1 MAGVSPNLKIGI
13 GADTSKFDAA
23 MKSTKGELRD
33 LSKTGSDAL
42 GALGSAIGLNTGQIS
57 QFSNAAKAL
66 AGQLT
71 ATGKAGSTA
80 FQSMV
85 PVIKSAAGAI
95 AGLGIAGA
103 VLAFKSLNTEAEA
116 FRNTMRG
123 ARDEAMFQAWISG
136 YRGTL
141 YDSSQAGKSWND
153 FVNNFKRDWATISTN
168 VSTVFTRV
176 ISGQGLKG
184 IGEVIRNAN
193 VNAAQSETL
202 AGRIYDTQR
211 EIARKGNDIA
221 EIDRQIAAY
230 KNIIVDKSNS
240 QAERT
245 QALAAAQDLVRQK
258 YEGSGGLIALNE
270 RLASLMQTMD
280 DITESSEEE
289 EDATLAQRRK
299 VAELASQEE
308 AELKSLLGYQ
318 NKLTAATS
326 AEAAARRAAKEAAEA
341 RKADLKAIAEWG
353 ASSQLAP
360 IQGPS
365 SVTSGLAGPGL
376 APIQLAVSNWDGF
389 FKDVDE
395 GFLKRFPNGLELGVT
410 LDYEDG
416 LIDLTNSVESTLL
429 SLAET
434 TSSIIGQLV
443 GDLATGGDAWGNFTN
458 AAISAF
464 GDMAI
469 AIGKIAMETGVAS
482 LGIQAAITALG
493 PAGAAAAIGAG
504 AALIA
509 LGTAVKSGLSNVA
522 SGNYAGGGYVAN
534 STSSSAASG
543 DFETREVVVNVTGT
557 LQADGDQLVAVIT
570 NTQDKNYY
578 TT

>member
-42 GALGSAIGLNTGQIS
+42 GALGNAIGLNTGQIS

-116 FRNTMRG
+116 FRKTLQG
-123 ARDEAMFQAWISG
+123 ARDEAMMQAYVDT
-136 YRGTL
+136 YRRSL

-153 FVNNFKRDWATISTN
+153 FVNNFKRDWATISSN

-184 IGEVIRNAN
+184 IGEKIKNAN
-193 VNAAQSETL
+193 INAAQAETL

-211 EIARKGNDIA
+211 EIANKGA
-221 EIDRQIAAY
+221 EISEIDKQIAAY
-230 KNIIVDKSNS
+230 KNIVIDKSNS

-258 YEGSGGLIALNE
+258 YEGSNGLIALNE
-270 RLASLMQTMD
+270 RLASLMETQD
-280 DITESSEEE
+280 HITDNYNEET
-289 EDATLAQRRK
+289 DATIAQRAK
-299 VAELASQEE
+299 ANSLAAQEE

-318 NKLTAATS
+318 NRLTAATS

-365 SVTSGLAGPGL
+365 SVTSGLAAPGL

-389 FKDVDE
+389 FKDVDD
-395 GFLKRFPNGLELGVT
+395 GFLKKFPNGITLGVAF
-410 LDYEDG
+410 DIEDG
-416 LIDLTNSVESTLL
+416 LVDISRELESTLV
-429 SLAET
+429 SLADT
-434 TSSIIGQLV
+434 TSSIIGNLV
-443 GDLATGGDAWGNFTN
+443 GDLLTGGDAWGNFAN
-458 AAISAF
+458 AAMSAF

-469 AIGKIAMETGVAS
+469 SIGRMAISTGVAT
-482 LGIQAAITALG
+482 LGIKAALESLNG
-493 PAGAAAAIGAG
+493 YVAIAAG
-504 AALIA
+504 AALVA
-509 LGTAVKSGLSNVA
+509 LGAAVKSGLSNIA
-522 SGNYAGGGYVAN
+522 SGNYSGGGYVAS
-534 STSSSAASG
+534 STTSSAASG

>member
-1 MAGVSPNLKIGI
+1 M
-13 GADTSKFDAA
+13 
-23 MKSTKGELRD
+23 
-33 LSKTGSDAL
+33 
-42 GALGSAIGLNTGQIS
+42 IS
-57 QFSNAAKAL
+57 
-66 AGQLT
+66 
-71 ATGKAGSTA
+71 
-80 FQSMV
+80 
-85 PVIKSAAGAI
+85 I
-95 AGLGIAGA
+95 
-103 VLAFKSLNTEAEA
+103 
-116 FRNTMRG
+116 
-123 ARDEAMFQAWISG
+123 
-136 YRGTL
+136 
-141 YDSSQAGKSWND
+141 
-153 FVNNFKRDWATISTN
+153 
-168 VSTVFTRV
+168 
-176 ISGQGLKG
+176 
-184 IGEVIRNAN
+184 
-193 VNAAQSETL
+193 
-202 AGRIYDTQR
+202 
-211 EIARKGNDIA
+211 
-221 EIDRQIAAY
+221 IAAVA
-230 KNIIVDKSNS
+230 KNRAI
-240 QAERT
+240 
-245 QALAAAQDLVRQK
+245 
-258 YEGSGGLIALNE
+258 
-270 RLASLMQTMD
+270 
-280 DITESSEEE
+280 
-289 EDATLAQRRK
+289 
-299 VAELASQEE
+299 
-308 AELKSLLGYQ
+308 GYQ

-360 IQGPS
+360 IQGPN
-365 SVTSGLAGPGL
+365 SVTSGLAAPGL

-522 SGNYAGGGYVAN
+522 SGNYSGGGYVAN
-534 STSSSAASG
+534 STASSAASG
-543 DFETREVVVNVTGT
+543 DFETREVTVNVTGT
-557 LQADGDQLVAVIT
+557 LQGDGDQLVAVIT
-570 NTQDKNYY
+570 NTQNKNYY

>member
-57 QFSNAAKAL
+57 QFSSAAKAL

-71 ATGKAGSTA
+71 ATGKTGSAA

-85 PVIKSAAGAI
+85 PAIKSAAGAI

-116 FRNTMRG
+116 FRKTLQG
-123 ARDEAMFQAWISG
+123 ARDEAMMQAYVDT
-136 YRGTL
+136 YRRSL

-153 FVNNFKRDWATISTN
+153 FVNNFKRDWATISSN

-184 IGEVIRNAN
+184 IGEEIKNAN
-193 VNAAQSETL
+193 INAAQAETL

-211 EIARKGNDIA
+211 EIANKGA
-221 EIDRQIAAY
+221 EISEIDKQIAAY
-230 KNIIVDKSNS
+230 KNIVIDKSNS

-258 YEGSGGLIALNE
+258 YEGSNGLIALNE
-270 RLASLMQTMD
+270 RLASLMETQD
-280 DITESSEEE
+280 HITENYNEET
-289 EDATLAQRRK
+289 DATIAQRAK
-299 VAELASQEE
+299 ANSLAAQEE

-318 NKLTAATS
+318 NRLTAATS

-365 SVTSGLAGPGL
+365 SVTSGLAAPGL

-395 GFLKRFPNGLELGVT
+395 GFLKKFPNGITLGVAFD
-410 LDYEDG
+410 LEDG
-416 LIDLTNSVESTLL
+416 LVDISRELESTLV
-429 SLAET
+429 SLADT
-434 TSSIIGQLV
+434 TSSIIGNLV
-443 GDLATGGDAWGNFTN
+443 GDLLTGGDAWGNFAN
-458 AAISAF
+458 AAMSAF

-469 AIGKIAMETGVAS
+469 SIGRMAISTGVAT
-482 LGIQAAITALG
+482 LGIKAALESLNG
-493 PAGAAAAIGAG
+493 YVAIAAG
-504 AALIA
+504 AALVA
-509 LGTAVKSGLSNVA
+509 LGAAVKSGLSNIA
-522 SGNYAGGGYVAN
+522 SGNYSGGGYVAS
-534 STSSSAASG
+534 STTSSAASG

>member
-42 GALGSAIGLNTGQIS
+42 GALGSAIGLNTGKIS

-66 AGQLT
+66 ASQLT
-71 ATGKAGSTA
+71 ATGKAGNTA

-103 VLAFKSLNTEAEA
+103 VLGFKSLNAEAEA

-123 ARDEAMFQAWISG
+123 ARDEAMFQAYISG

-141 YDSSQAGKSWND
+141 YDSSQAGRSWND
-153 FVNNFKRDWATISTN
+153 FVNNFKRDWVTISSN
-168 VSTVFTRV
+168 VSTVFARV
-176 ISGQGLKG
+176 VSGQGLKG
-184 IGEVIRNAN
+184 ISEDIKNAN

-230 KNIIVDKSNS
+230 KNVIVDKSNS
-240 QAERT
+240 QAERAK
-245 QALAAAQDLVRQK
+245 ALASAQELVRQK

-270 RLASLMQTMD
+270 RLASLMETMD
-280 DITESSEEE
+280 NITESSAEE

-360 IQGPS
+360 IQGPN
-365 SVTSGLAGPGL
+365 SVTSDLAGSGL

-389 FKDVDE
+389 FKDVDA

-410 LDYEDG
+410 LKMEEG
-416 LIDLTNSVESTLL
+416 LTDISRELESTLV
-429 SLAET
+429 SLADS
-434 TSSIIGQLV
+434 TSNIIGGLV
-443 GDLATGGDAWGNFTN
+443 GDLITGGDAWGNFAN
-458 AAISAF
+458 AAMSAF

-469 AIGKIAMETGVAS
+469 SVGRMAISTGVAT
-482 LGIQAAITALG
+482 LGIKAALESLNG
-493 PAGAAAAIGAG
+493 YVAIAAG
-504 AALIA
+504 AALVA
-509 LGTAVKSGLSNVA
+509 LGAAVKAGLSNVA
-522 SGNYAGGGYVAN
+522 SGNYSGSGYVA
-534 STSSSAASG
+534 SSAPGSAASG
-543 DFETREVVVNVTGT
+543 DFDTREVTVNVKGT
-557 LQADGDQLVAVIT
+557 LQADGDQLVAVIS
-570 NTQDKNYY
+570 NAENKNYY

>member
-116 FRNTMRG
+116 FRKTLQG
-123 ARDEAMFQAWISG
+123 ARDEAMMQAYVDT
-136 YRGTL
+136 YRRSL

-153 FVNNFKRDWATISTN
+153 FVNNFKRDWATISSN

-184 IGEVIRNAN
+184 IGEKIKNAN
-193 VNAAQSETL
+193 INAAQAETL

-211 EIARKGNDIA
+211 EIANKGTEIS
-221 EIDRQIAAY
+221 EIDKQIAAY
-230 KNIIVDKSNS
+230 KNIVIDKSNS

-258 YEGSGGLIALNE
+258 YEGSNGLIALNE
-270 RLASLMQTMD
+270 RLASLMETQD
-280 DITESSEEE
+280 HITENYNEET
-289 EDATLAQRRK
+289 DATIAQRAK
-299 VAELASQEE
+299 ANSLAAQEE

-365 SVTSGLAGPGL
+365 SVTSGLAAPGL

-395 GFLKRFPNGLELGVT
+395 GFLKKFPNGITLGVAF
-410 LDYEDG
+410 DIEDG
-416 LIDLTNSVESTLL
+416 LVDISRELESTLV
-429 SLAET
+429 SLADT
-434 TSSIIGQLV
+434 TSSIIGNLV
-443 GDLATGGDAWGNFTN
+443 GDLLTGGDAWGNFAN
-458 AAISAF
+458 AAMSAF

-469 AIGKIAMETGVAS
+469 SIGRMAISTGVAT
-482 LGIQAAITALG
+482 LGIKAALESLNG
-493 PAGAAAAIGAG
+493 YVAIAAG
-504 AALIA
+504 AALVA
-509 LGTAVKSGLSNVA
+509 LGAAVKSGLSNIA
-522 SGNYAGGGYVAN
+522 SGNYSGGGYVAS
-534 STSSSAASG
+534 STTSSAASG
-543 DFETREVVVNVTGT
+543 DFETREVSVNVTGT
-557 LQADGDQLVAVIT
+557 LQADGDQLVAVIS